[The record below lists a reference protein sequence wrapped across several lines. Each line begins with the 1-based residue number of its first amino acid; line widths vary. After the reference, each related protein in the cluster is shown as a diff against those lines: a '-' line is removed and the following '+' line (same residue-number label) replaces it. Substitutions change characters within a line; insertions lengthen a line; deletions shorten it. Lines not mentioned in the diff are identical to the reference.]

1 MIFYFSAEGNS
12 RYVAG
17 RLGERL
23 GEEVTDIADLDFDF
37 ANLGKYSGEILVIV
51 SPVYSWG
58 LPVPVKEFLHTLRP
72 WRGYAY
78 GVLTCGDD
86 TGMAH
91 RMLVDEAAKSGVK
104 IAGVSSIQM
113 PNTYVILPGFDV
125 DSDERR
131 DAKLKA
137 APARIAEIADA
148 IAERRKGFDVVTG
161 GMPKLKTSLIYPLF
175 LRYGINPS
183 KFRTTDTCSGC
194 GQCAASCPLKNIT
207 LNADKRPEW
216 GKNCVSCLKC
226 YHICARHAIQYG
238 QITRHKGQYYL
249 HKNELSD

>member
-12 RYVAG
+12 RYVAT
-17 RLGERL
+17 RLGEQL
-23 GEEVTDIADLDFDF
+23 GEEVVSITDIGFDF
-37 ANLGKYSGEILVIV
+37 SRLGRYSGEVLVIV

-58 LPVPVKEFLHTLRP
+58 LPVPVTKFIRSMRP
-72 WRGYAY
+72 WKGYAY

-91 RMLVDEAAKSGVK
+91 RMLTDEAAGAGIE

-125 DSDERR
+125 DSDEVR

-148 IAERRKGFDVVTG
+148 IRDRRKGYDVVTG
-161 GMPKLKTSLIYPLF
+161 GMPRLKTSLIYPLF
-175 LRYGINPS
+175 LKFGINPS
-183 KFRTTDTCSGC
+183 KFKTTDTCSGC
-194 GQCAASCPLKNIT
+194 GQCAAACPMNNIT
-207 LNADKRPEW
+207 MSGDRRPLW
-216 GKNCVSCLKC
+216 GRECVSCLRC
-226 YHICARHAIQYG
+226 YHVCARHAVQYG

-249 HKNELSD
+249 HKNELKD